1 MEARMKRVQI
11 EKLGLFPETPFQ
23 LREDESL
30 QELAESIREIGIISP
45 LVVCKTG
52 TEDDYE
58 IISGQ
63 RRWVAAR
70 MIGMKEVP
78 VMEMSVDRDQAIVM
92 LVDSNLQRENLL
104 PSEKAFAYKMKLE
117 AVKRQG
123 ERTDLT
129 SRQAVDKLKAADRI
143 GQLSGESGR
152 QVQRYIRLTLLIPPI
167 LKLVD
172 EKKMALSPAV
182 ALSYLKKEEQ
192 EKLVEVMGELD
203 CSPSFSQ
210 ATQLKKLSELH
221 MASAE
226 MMRQMLSQEKA
237 NQKENIRIP
246 MDSLR
251 RFFPKSY
258 TPKQIE
264 NAIIRLLERE
274 LQQKKERKER

>member
-143 GQLSGESGR
+143 GQLSGR
-152 QVQRYIRLTLLIPPI
+152 CV
-167 LKLVD
+167 
-172 EKKMALSPAV
+172 
-182 ALSYLKKEEQ
+182 
-192 EKLVEVMGELD
+192 
-203 CSPSFSQ
+203 
-210 ATQLKKLSELH
+210 
-221 MASAE
+221 
-226 MMRQMLSQEKA
+226 
-237 NQKENIRIP
+237 
-246 MDSLR
+246 
-251 RFFPKSY
+251 
-258 TPKQIE
+258 
-264 NAIIRLLERE
+264 
-274 LQQKKERKER
+274 